1 MDEEFVCE
9 LILQPLEDF
18 NNICDRAAVDT
29 IIHLTRCGREYFRKW
44 WKSLKDSDRYFLR
57 CLVSGKTPTDQNPK
71 IVRKLVRK
79 EVLHQQGDRILVPL
93 VQKFI
98 EQVVEEEE

>member
-1 MDEEFVCE
+1 LWASDWQSLHLKYLSHRVGAN
-9 LILQPLEDF
+9 LLPLLVDVQGSSISD
-18 NNICDRAAVDT
+18 NAV
-29 IIHLTRCGREYFRKW
+29 RE
-44 WKSLKDSDRYFLR
+44 
-57 CLVSGKTPTDQNPK
+57 TPTDQNPK

-98 EQVVEEEE
+98 EQVIEEEE